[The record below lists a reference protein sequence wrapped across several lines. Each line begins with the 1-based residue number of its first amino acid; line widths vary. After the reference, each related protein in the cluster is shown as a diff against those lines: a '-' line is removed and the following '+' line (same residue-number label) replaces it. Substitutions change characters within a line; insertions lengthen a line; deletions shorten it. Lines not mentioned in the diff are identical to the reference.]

1 MADYGKIAVEATLSE
16 ESDYSDPYA
25 KREFALYEVTTPT
38 DGGVEKATC
47 DLTPGTS
54 FSVAKY
60 TAMTGF
66 VFKNLD
72 TTNYVTV
79 TFYTVGKGATSCVS
93 RVPAKGVLVV
103 PDPDPSQN
111 SGVWTFVAN
120 GAACKAE
127 IFVMG
132 T

>member
-1 MADYGKIAVEATLSE
+1 MADYGKIEVTATLSE
-16 ESDYSDPYA
+16 KSDFSSPYA
-25 KREFALYEVTTPT
+25 KREFTAYEVTTPT
-38 DGGVEKATC
+38 DGGVEKVTC
-47 DLTPGTS
+47 DTAGTS

-79 TFYTVGKGATSCVS
+79 IFYSVGGGATAQTQ
-93 RVPAKGVLVV
+93 RVPAKGVLVCS
-103 PDPDPSQN
+103 DPDPSRN
-111 SGVWTFVAN
+111 SGVWTFTAN
-120 GAACKAE
+120 GAPCKAE
-127 IFVMG
+127 VFVMG

>member
-1 MADYGKIAVEATLSE
+1 MADYGKIEITATLSTS
-16 ESDYSDPYA
+16 SDYSKPYA
-25 KREFALYEVTTPT
+25 KREFTAYEVTTPT
-38 DGGVEKATC
+38 DGGVEKVTC
-47 DLTPGTS
+47 DTAGTT

-60 TAMTGF
+60 AAMTGF

-93 RVPAKGVLVV
+93 RVPAKGTLVI
-103 PDPDPSQN
+103 PDPDPTQN
-111 SGVWTFVAN
+111 SGLWTFAAN

-127 IFVMG
+127 AFVMG